1 MPPSNIL
8 HSKTDPTMLARLKEM
23 LSSSARA
30 DIAVGYFF
38 VSGFAEVADEIS
50 KLSKTRVLVGRA
62 DRPTLEAVA
71 AGLHQ
76 ARPLEKQL
84 EINRTIQRGQRI
96 AIASEAADSFAQDV
110 SALSQTDDSERA
122 VERLRQ
128 LVTAGFLEIHT
139 YPREFL
145 HAKAYLCWYEGH
157 AEPGAAIVGS
167 SNFTLAGFQGNT
179 ELNVRV
185 TGDAEMAELS
195 RWFETLWKDS
205 VDITDQVAQVL
216 NDCWAIKQYPPYL
229 VYLKSLYE
237 LYGRELDTG
246 QALPLEPT
254 RREELTNFQID
265 AVRRG
270 LDMIRV
276 HGGCYIADVVGLG
289 KSYIGAEL
297 MRQVRQSYPNEG
309 QPLIICPAGLVPMWQ
324 RFNERFQLGADVLS
338 QSRIAPPPGLVFNP
352 ETEDYEEPDAR
363 QQGINLNEVYS
374 GRGPVLID
382 EAHNFRNDNGRSRG
396 LRDYLEQ
403 GDHKVI
409 LLSATPQNLGPRDIY
424 RQISLFMDETDH
436 GLPIEPLA
444 LEDYFASA
452 QHWREYRKSVETY
465 TGELQE
471 YLNNGSE
478 GPRPVEPAR
487 PSTPPADIAEI
498 LTPIFLRRRRKDI
511 RDIYGDT
518 ATINDEPISF
528 PEPKLDNLSYRL
540 DRVYAKAGD
549 FKGLLATMG
558 RHKGHRYNPTV
569 YLEPASRTNRQYEG
583 LFRARGRIAGM
594 IRTLLFKRLES
605 SIAAF
610 QSTLDAL
617 IRSNRNFRAALDA
630 GYVPVGRI
638 ATDLL
643 AGQNFDPEE
652 ALDIIEQAAQRRT
665 GPNVFRTDDFDV
677 GRWTEDLDA
686 DHAVLE
692 EMKQRV
698 KDITS
703 DDDDKLATLREFL
716 QRTEVNGE
724 KLLIFSEAETTVEY
738 LYRELN
744 PGGDDPAIEHL
755 SGERR
760 DARDGIIRRFAPNA
774 NLGGNESARGPDI
787 RILIT
792 TDVVSEGQNLQDC
805 ARVLNYDLHWNPVRL
820 IQRFGRVDRI
830 GSPFDEIHLHNMLPD
845 AQLDESLDL
854 TSRLGDRIQAMHDII
869 GLDNKVLSDSE
880 KLNPAAIGAIYDD
893 KILPETEDEF
903 EELTINQRAISLL
916 QHIKS
921 TEEALWQSITELPD
935 GIRSA
940 LAVQDRGPESVDQ
953 PQAGETIV
961 MMAANDATRCYAVG
975 DDLNPRPIRPAQFI
989 TAAECLPGTPAE
1001 ALPENTNQRVS
1012 AVEQAFQSDLS
1023 RILGDNRRRI
1033 SGNMRNRQF
1042 IRRQLN
1048 GVTEDIATPQ
1058 RVDTLRQVFNDALPT
1073 IVENEITEL
1082 RRLNLAGREL
1092 VLRLELL
1099 QERYRLNPANRSDEE
1114 SRQHQPTRIVCSD
1127 GLQ

>member
-1 MPPSNIL
+1 M
-8 HSKTDPTMLARLKEM
+8 
-23 LSSSARA
+23 
-30 DIAVGYFF
+30 
-38 VSGFAEVADEIS
+38 
-50 KLSKTRVLVGRA
+50 
-62 DRPTLEAVA
+62 
-71 AGLHQ
+71 
-76 ARPLEKQL
+76 
-84 EINRTIQRGQRI
+84 
-96 AIASEAADSFAQDV
+96 
-110 SALSQTDDSERA
+110 
-122 VERLRQ
+122 
-128 LVTAGFLEIHT
+128 
-139 YPREFL
+139 
-145 HAKAYLCWYEGH
+145 
-157 AEPGAAIVGS
+157 
-167 SNFTLAGFQGNT
+167 
-179 ELNVRV
+179 
-185 TGDAEMAELS
+185 
-195 RWFETLWKDS
+195 
-205 VDITDQVAQVL
+205 
-216 NDCWAIKQYPPYL
+216 
-229 VYLKSLYE
+229 
-237 LYGRELDTG
+237 
-246 QALPLEPT
+246 
-254 RREELTNFQID
+254 
-265 AVRRG
+265 
-270 LDMIRV
+270 
-276 HGGCYIADVVGLG
+276 
-289 KSYIGAEL
+289 
-297 MRQVRQSYPNEG
+297 
-309 QPLIICPAGLVPMWQ
+309 
-324 RFNERFQLGADVLS
+324 
-338 QSRIAPPPGLVFNP
+338 
-352 ETEDYEEPDAR
+352 
-363 QQGINLNEVYS
+363 
-374 GRGPVLID
+374 
-382 EAHNFRNDNGRSRG
+382 
-396 LRDYLEQ
+396 
-403 GDHKVI
+403 
-409 LLSATPQNLGPRDIY
+409 
-424 RQISLFMDETDH
+424 
-436 GLPIEPLA
+436 
-444 LEDYFASA
+444 
-452 QHWREYRKSVETY
+452 
-465 TGELQE
+465 
-471 YLNNGSE
+471 
-478 GPRPVEPAR
+478 
-487 PSTPPADIAEI
+487 
-498 LTPIFLRRRRKDI
+498 
-511 RDIYGDT
+511 
-518 ATINDEPISF
+518 
-528 PEPKLDNLSYRL
+528 
-540 DRVYAKAGD
+540 
-549 FKGLLATMG
+549 
-558 RHKGHRYNPTV
+558 
-569 YLEPASRTNRQYEG
+569 
-583 LFRARGRIAGM
+583 
-594 IRTLLFKRLES
+594 
-605 SIAAF
+605 
-610 QSTLDAL
+610 
-617 IRSNRNFRAALDA
+617 
-630 GYVPVGRI
+630 
-638 ATDLL
+638 

-665 GPNVFRTDDFDV
+665 GPNVFRTDDFDI

-692 EMKQRV
+692 EMKKRV

-703 DDDDKLATLREFL
+703 DDDDKLATLKEFL

-774 NLGGNESARGPDI
+774 NLGGNESGRGPDI

-792 TDVVSEGQNLQDC
+792 TDIVSEGQNLQDC

-869 GLDNKVLSDSE
+869 GLDNRILSDSE

-893 KILPETEDEF
+893 KILPESEDEF

-921 TEEALWQSITELPD
+921 TEETLWQTITELPD

-975 DDLNPRPIRPAQFI
+975 DDLNPRPIRPTQFI

-1127 GLQ
+1127 GLI